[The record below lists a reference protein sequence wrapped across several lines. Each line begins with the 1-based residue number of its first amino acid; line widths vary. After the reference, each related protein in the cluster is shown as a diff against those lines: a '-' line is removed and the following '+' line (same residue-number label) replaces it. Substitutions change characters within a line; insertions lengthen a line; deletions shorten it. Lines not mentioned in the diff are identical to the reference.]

1 MDKILYFEII
11 TLCVSILGVMLY
23 SDIRQLRGPVLIG
36 QRLFRYLLLD
46 HIIVMLVDAVAV
58 FYDGTDYPYSKMF
71 VTSGMCL
78 YYISHSFAGYL
89 LLLYVDFELYAD
101 RERLFR
107 RLPFYSILV
116 SINVLLSVASLRT
129 GWYFVVDESN
139 SYQRG
144 NIWYIFTLLSLIY
157 ALHSIAITVKR
168 VREIGLET
176 RIGREQLKRMG
187 ILPLLPCIGAVM
199 QGVMPGSS
207 WAFSSTAVAL
217 LINYI
222 ALQNRQISRD
232 HLTGLYNRGYLEFFL
247 NNQFR
252 NLKKGSYAFLIL
264 LDLDRF
270 KSINDTFG
278 HLVGDD
284 ALIETANLL
293 RNNCK
298 RRQDFVVRLGGDEF
312 VIVGTCN
319 NETTVEAIV
328 ERMERMAVQFN
339 ETGIKPYQ
347 ISFSIGYTLAEA
359 GRDVT
364 LDQLISIADQKMYVN
379 KRAKKERRN

>member
-36 QRLFRYLLLD
+36 QRLLRYLLLD

-58 FYDGTDYPYSKMF
+58 LYDGTDYPYSGTI
-71 VTSGMCL
+71 VTIGMCL
-78 YYISHSFAGYL
+78 YYVFHSFAGYL

-107 RLPFYSILV
+107 RMPFYTILV
-116 SINVLLSVASLRT
+116 SINLFFSVASLWT

-139 SYQRG
+139 SYRRG

-157 ALHSIAITVKR
+157 ALHSVAITVKR

-176 RIGREQLKRMG
+176 RIGREHLKRMG
-187 ILPLLPCIGAVM
+187 MLPLLPCIGAVM

-232 HLTGLYNRGYLEFFL
+232 HLTGLYNRGYLETFL

-252 NLKKGSYAFLIL
+252 NLKKGSFAFLIL

-319 NETTVEAIV
+319 QESTVELIV
-328 ERMERMAVQFN
+328 ERMERMAAQFN
-339 ETGIKPYQ
+339 EGGSKPYE
-347 ISFSIGYTLAEA
+347 ISFSIGYAMAEA
-359 GRDVT
+359 GTDVT
-364 LDQLISIADQKMYVN
+364 LDQLINIADQKMYVN
-379 KRAKKERRN
+379 KRAKKEGRN